1 MKLTL
6 LSSAN
11 FLARG
16 LAKTRSPVGGVLG
29 LEAFGSG
36 GDDGCLTFSSFGGA
50 GVGSAFVGAAS
61 AVDDGV

>member
-1 MKLTL
+1 
-6 LSSAN
+6 
-11 FLARG
+11 
-16 LAKTRSPVGGVLG
+16 VGGVLG